1 MKTAKIWGILLL
13 VFAIPISA
21 LRDCESCHKHHE
33 NRRKQREYD
42 FGDGKLRQNRSGY
55 TFTDQIHPA
64 DYHDNIDRVNRGNA
78 EPFGPQEF
86 EDYGDSEY
94 EEYNNPYEDNIHYSA
109 SLDANNQTICNDD
122 CSNCTHKKN
131 HNPYSAYMRY
141 SRPLNLNKQ
150 TTYVDYLPTYYRT
163 YPYYIGHK
171 SGPFFG
177 NSYGF

>member
-1 MKTAKIWGILLL
+1 MKTNIIRGILLL
-13 VFAIPISA
+13 ILAIPVYA
-21 LRDCESCHKHHE
+21 MGDCDSCHKHHGRSHHRQE
-33 NRRKQREYD
+33 REYD
-42 FGDGKLRQNRSGY
+42 YGDGKLRQNRSGY
-55 TFTDQIHPA
+55 TFTDQIHTA

-94 EEYNNPYEDNIHYSA
+94 EEYNNPYEDYIHYSA
-109 SLDANNQTICNDD
+109 SLDV
-122 CSNCTHKKN
+122 
-131 HNPYSAYMRY
+131 
-141 SRPLNLNKQ
+141 NKQ